1 MGADQLIG
9 DVRISIAESV
19 QWQDEDEPLKLK
31 LTPSTPT
38 KAGTVK
44 SYLTVSIKAAEESIT
59 TATPIIK
66 ADMVLKEGGN
76 SLASKVSYN
85 TSLMWQSRYLEV
97 RPDIIVY
104 KETQHSKQSKG
115 IIRNLQQCQVYS
127 AQPQNASRV
136 VDPSAFYFNVFSPN
150 CATGSPTRSNGTAS
164 PPTTVTGG
172 GRTYKFKVKHEVE
185 RDGWVQALVDAGCIL
200 RRADESPKTES
211 PRVSLKMQNKP
222 NNHNNNGNAYAAKE
236 SLLLARSQFVH
247 AGSPTLERTDHTVAA
262 PARGDPTLSPSP
274 SQTPIQGDPARV
286 PDPHTV
292 GVQPYNP
299 FLLDEPVTAPEEC
312 TPQSPCSSP
321 LLNASRAS
329 NNNNTNNTTTSAP
342 AILFDPFAPLPGD
355 TTATTTSTTTAPL
368 TTTTPRTPS
377 TTTTTTTTTTTPTTS
392 TNKTSTAKKKKRDK
406 SPERKGSQ
414 PPPLSL
420 PPPSP
425 LPTAATNTTNNDHTT
440 PTTTTTTTLSTPTTS

>member
-262 PARGDPTLSPSP
+262 TARDPTLSPSP

-377 TTTTTTTTTTTPTTS
+377 TTTTTTTTTSLVRVAMGRRLLPRFLIGHHLRFNPRPSQRIS
-392 TNKTSTAKKKKRDK
+392 THL
-406 SPERKGSQ
+406 
-414 PPPLSL
+414 PPLQS
-420 PPPSP
+420 SP
-425 LPTAATNTTNNDHTT
+425 LPSRETVRIA
-440 PTTTTTTTLSTPTTS
+440 P